1 MRRRRVW
8 MHGLS
13 ILLDCLRYGVG
24 NEAMMQDDATLA
36 WSYVQVGVHFYTAGM
51 GGNGEA
57 CLL

>member
-1 MRRRRVW
+1 MW

-13 ILLDCLRYGVG
+13 TLLVCLRYGVG
-24 NEAMMQDDATLA
+24 NEAMMQDNATLA